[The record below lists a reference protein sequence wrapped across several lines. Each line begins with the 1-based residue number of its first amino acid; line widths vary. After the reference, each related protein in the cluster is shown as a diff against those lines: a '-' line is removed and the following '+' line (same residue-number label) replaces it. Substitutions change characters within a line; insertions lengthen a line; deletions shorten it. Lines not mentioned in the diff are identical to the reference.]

1 MNMNTKYIMNTSFK
15 ILTEMLSDRNIDISK
30 IKNISQEELFILYDD
45 NLIFSI
51 EVNEDYKIIYYM
63 NNKIR
68 INDIEKY
75 ISDKDKNIIFVSK
88 EKLTTNNYKSFNNLK
103 KIKDNN
109 IYLQYF
115 HINELLF
122 NIYHHELVPKHELI
136 TDKEEI
142 NIIREKYLLKNL
154 YNFPLILY
162 NDPICKYL
170 DIKPGTLVKITRPSP
185 TSGEYIL
192 YRYCV

>member
-1 MNMNTKYIMNTSFK
+1 MNMNTKYIINTSFK

>member
-1 MNMNTKYIMNTSFK
+1 MNTKYIMNTSFK

>member
-1 MNMNTKYIMNTSFK
+1 MNMNTNYIIKTSFK
-15 ILTEMLSDRNIDISK
+15 TIKEMLSDRNIDISK
-30 IKNISQEELFILYDD
+30 IKNISQEELYTLYDD

-51 EVNEDYKIIYYM
+51 EVNDEYKIIYYM

-103 KIKDNN
+103 KIKDNK

-115 HINELLF
+115 HVNELLV
-122 NIYHHELVPKHELI
+122 NIYHHELVPKHEPI
-136 TDKEEI
+136 TNKEEI
-142 NIIREKYLLKNL
+142 NNLMNKYLLKNP
-154 YNFPLILY
+154 YNFPLILH

-170 DIKPGTLVKITRPSP
+170 DIKPDTLVKITRPSP

>member
-1 MNMNTKYIMNTSFK
+1 MNTNYIIKTSFNTIK
-15 ILTEMLSDRNIDISK
+15 EMLSDRNIDISK
-30 IKNISQEELFILYDD
+30 IKNISQEELFTLYDD
-45 NLIFSI
+45 NLILSI
-51 EVNEDYKIIYYM
+51 EVNDNYKIIYYM

-103 KIKDNN
+103 KIKDNK

-115 HINELLF
+115 HVNELLF
-122 NIYHHELVPKHELI
+122 NIYHHELVPKHEPI

-142 NIIREKYLLKNL
+142 NNLMEKYLLKKL
-154 YNFPLILY
+154 YNFPLILH

-170 DIKPGTLVKITRPSP
+170 DIKQGTLVKITRPSP
-185 TSGEYIL
+185 TSVEYIL